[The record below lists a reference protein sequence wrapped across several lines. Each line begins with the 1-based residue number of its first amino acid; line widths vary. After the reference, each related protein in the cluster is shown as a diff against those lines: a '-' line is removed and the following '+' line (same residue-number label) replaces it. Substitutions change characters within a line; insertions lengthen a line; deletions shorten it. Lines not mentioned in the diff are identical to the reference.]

1 MADSLKRTMR
11 ARVVL
16 IRDGQEMHDQHY
28 YEPNESYTESTHQRL
43 VLPTNMSSPSEVDL
57 SGVASDIA
65 GGDVAVTLYIETDR
79 AIKVALDDNTYLWD
93 VAEHGAIM
101 LVGSF
106 THLYLQ
112 NASTTNLATV
122 DLVVTD

>member
-1 MADSLKRTMR
+1 MADSLKRTIR

-43 VLPTNMSSPSEVDL
+43 VLATNMSSPSEVDMA
-57 SGVASDIA
+57 GVSA
-65 GGDVAVTLYIETDR
+65 AVTLYIETDR

>member
-11 ARVVL
+11 ARVLL
-16 IRDGQEMHDQHY
+16 IRDGAEMHDQSY
-28 YEPNESYTESTHQRL
+28 YEPNEDYTESTHQRI
-43 VLPTNMSSPSEVDL
+43 VLAKDMASPSEVDMA
-57 SGVASDIA
+57 GVST
-65 GGDVAVTLYIETDR
+65 AVTLYLQTDR
-79 AIKVALDDNTYLWD
+79 AIKVALDDDTYLWE

-106 THLYLQ
+106 EHLYLQ
-112 NASTTNLATV
+112 NESTTNLATV